1 MLLLLFQTVIICESV
16 LRLVCFVE
24 FIFLMMD
31 FFSSER
37 FTEKVIVYFIL
48 FFIIYVVIYL

>member
-37 FTEKVIVYFIL
+37 FTEKVIVYFI
-48 FFIIYVVIYL
+48 FYYLRCHLLMM